1 MKNKIIRIAT
11 RNSPMAV
18 WQASAFR
25 QQLLQRHPA
34 FRVEIIG
41 MSTKGDED
49 TTRPLQEIGG
59 KSLFVKE
66 LQVALLAG
74 NADIAVHCVKD
85 MSVLPVHGLS
95 IGCYLERD
103 DPRDALVSTRQIK
116 LESLPSGAVIGTSS
130 PRRASLVTKVR
141 PDLRIKPI
149 RGNVNTRLDKL
160 ANGDYDAIL
169 LSYAGLKRLNL
180 LDHVVEIIPTSNFI
194 PAIGQG
200 ALAVEYPT
208 KNQFIRH
215 LLEDYNHKPT
225 HWCVEIERTVNRHLL
240 GDCHSPIGAHCEID
254 NSKLHLNAFVAD
266 PGGSTFL
273 SESLSLPLTA
283 RDSMGEKMAN
293 RLKDRG
299 ALKLLANNR
308 LNKGDQP

>member
-18 WQASAFR
+18 WQANAFK

-85 MSVLPVHGLS
+85 MSVLPVRGLS

-130 PRRASLVTKVR
+130 PRRASLVKKVR

-149 RGNVNTRLDKL
+149 RGNVNTRLNKL

-208 KNQFIRH
+208 KNEFIQH
-215 LLEDYNHKPT
+215 LLEDFNHKPT
-225 HWCVEIERTVNRHLL
+225 QWCVEIERTVNRHLL

-254 NSKLHLNAFVAD
+254 NSLLHLNAFVAD
-266 PGGSTFL
+266 PGGRTFL

-283 RDSMGEKMAN
+283 RDSIGEKMAN
-293 RLKDRG
+293 QLKDRG